1 MGNENFEHW
10 FDIYNEGTTQDI
22 MKNNTSC
29 SLNYFFIDF
38 IFKRREESMI
48 GFREIFK
55 ETNSVKSMN
64 LTNLGDQI
72 LSEFGAFIDDI
83 RFLGSKISVQ
93 VGHVPREGNKLA
105 HEFANVALSFIQRS
119 QCGLAIVYCMYVNLF
134 LVSKNNRN
142 CRWKNSS

>member
-22 MKNNTSC
+22 TKNNTSC

-64 LTNLGDQI
+64 LCNLGGPNP
-72 LSEFGAFIDDI
+72 FG
-83 RFLGSKISVQ
+83 VWC
-93 VGHVPREGNKLA
+93 VH
-105 HEFANVALSFIQRS
+105 
-119 QCGLAIVYCMYVNLF
+119 
-134 LVSKNNRN
+134 
-142 CRWKNSS
+142 